1 MVAFIDRH
9 YSFILSKMGIPDEKS
24 SDLENVSS
32 PMALSRL
39 ASRNQQPE
47 VLEAITIPDAVMSLN
62 PDQPHCQRTSTNRDQ
77 ILPNYSSSGEDIE
90 KGSDVDQSKEVIIT
104 NQEDYLSRPRS
115 SITEVENLDTVDWDG
130 EHDPADPQNWTR
142 RRKWWAIALGIFPL
156 LKPQIQTNK
165 VPVSAFTFMS
175 PVASSILAPSLHKIG
190 TDLSITNPSEESLCL
205 SIFVLGFAFG
215 PLLCAPLSE
224 IYGRARVLQGS
235 NLLFIIFNCACGFA
249 RTKAQLIT
257 FRLLAGLGGSAPL
270 ALGSG
275 VLADLFSADER
286 GLAVSI
292 YSFFPI
298 LGPAIGPISISAS

>member
-1 MVAFIDRH
+1 M
-9 YSFILSKMGIPDEKS
+9 
-24 SDLENVSS
+24 
-32 PMALSRL
+32 
-39 ASRNQQPE
+39 
-47 VLEAITIPDAVMSLN
+47 
-62 PDQPHCQRTSTNRDQ
+62 
-77 ILPNYSSSGEDIE
+77 
-90 KGSDVDQSKEVIIT
+90 
-104 NQEDYLSRPRS
+104 NQEDSLSRPGS
-115 SITEVENLDTVDWDG
+115 SITEVENPNTVDWDG
-130 EHDPADPQNWTR
+130 ERDPANPQNWTR
-142 RRKWWAIALGIFPL
+142 KRKWWAIALGKSPSPL
-156 LKPQIQTNK
+156 PSFDSNRIL
-165 VPVSAFTFMS
+165 VSAFTFMS

-190 TDLSITNPSEESLCL
+190 SDLSISNPSEESLCL

-249 RTKAQLIT
+249 TTKAQLIA

-298 LGPAIGPISISAS
+298 LGPAIGPISISTSPYFLKTTLILSFQLVGSLHSTRHGDGHSGGLPSSISRSLFLVLSFLKRHIPRFF